1 MEQQDTTTT
10 GAVVLDDK
18 SKKTL
23 SDYISD
29 VVTLENHI
37 EEALDRQLNQ
47 VKDDQIALEA
57 VRGFHDLVKRQRDT
71 MRALRED
78 YGGTAGSPIKE
89 AGTALLGKAAGL
101 IDNIRTEGNSKAL
114 RDDYTA
120 FNLAAISYTM
130 LHTTA
135 TALGDNRVAGI
146 ALDHLR
152 GYAGA
157 IMQINNVI
165 PDVVVAELA
174 KDDHKVVAGAA
185 KTTRDAIDKTWR
197 ESAQAENTKQTLAG

>member
-1 MEQQDTTTT
+1 MEQQDVTTTT
-10 GAVVLDDK
+10 IALDDK
-18 SKKTL
+18 SAKTL

-29 VVTLENHI
+29 MVTLENHI
-37 EEALDRQLNQ
+37 EEALDRQLTQ
-47 VKDDQIALEA
+47 VKDDPVASET

-89 AGTALLGKAAGL
+89 AGAALLGKAAGL
-101 IDNIRTEGNSKAL
+101 IDNIRTEGNSKSL

-120 FNLAAISYTM
+120 FNLAAVSYTM

-135 TALGDNRVAGI
+135 TALGDKRVADV
-146 ALDHLR
+146 AEQHLR

-157 IMQINNVI
+157 VIRINQII
-165 PDVVVAELA
+165 SDVVVSELA
-174 KDDHKVVAGAA
+174 KDDHKVQAGAA
-185 KTTRDAIDKTWR
+185 ETTRKIATKAWQQEAR
-197 ESAQAENTKQTLAG
+197 EENAKQTLAG

>member
-1 MEQQDTTTT
+1 MSGTI
-10 GAVVLDDK
+10 ALDDK
-18 SKKTL
+18 SKSTL
-23 SDYISD
+23 SEYISD

-47 VKDDQIALEA
+47 VKDDPVALEA
-57 VRGFHDLVKRQRDT
+57 VQGFHDLVKRQRDAI
-71 MRALRED
+71 RALREE

-89 AGTALLGKAAGL
+89 AGASLLGKAAGVV
-101 IDNIRTEGNSKAL
+101 DMIRTEGNSKAL

-120 FNLAAISYTM
+120 FNLAAVSYTM

-135 TALGDNRVAGI
+135 TALGDQRVANL
-146 ALDHLR
+146 AQDHLR

-157 IMQINNVI
+157 VQQINHII

-174 KDDHKVVAGAA
+174 KDDHKVQAGAA
-185 KTTRDAIDKTWR
+185 DLTRQMVDRVWKDTAPSGPDRTM
-197 ESAQAENTKQTLAG
+197 QTLAG

>member
-1 MEQQDTTTT
+1 MEQQDATTT
-10 GAVVLDDK
+10 GTIALDDK

-29 VVTLENHI
+29 MVTLENQI
-37 EEALDRQLNQ
+37 EDALDRQLNQ
-47 VKDDQIALEA
+47 VKDDQVALEA
-57 VRGFHDLVKRQRDT
+57 VRGFHDLVKRQRDA
-71 MRALRED
+71 MRALREE

-89 AGTALLGKAAGL
+89 AGAALLGKAAGL

-120 FNLAAISYTM
+120 FNLAAVSYTM

-135 TALGDNRVAGI
+135 TALGDQRVADV
-146 ALDHLR
+146 AEQHLR

-157 IMQINNVI
+157 VIRINQII
-165 PDVVVAELA
+165 SDVVVTELA
-174 KDDHKVVAGAA
+174 KDDHNVQAGAA
-185 KTTRDAIDKTWR
+185 ATTG
-197 ESAQAENTKQTLAG
+197 EVAQKAWQQAADEVNTKHTLAG

>member
-1 MEQQDTTTT
+1 MEQQDATT
-10 GAVVLDDK
+10 GTVVLDDK

-29 VVTLENHI
+29 MVTLENHI

-47 VKDDQIALEA
+47 VKDDQVALDA
-57 VRGFHDLVKRQRDT
+57 VKGFHDLVKGQRDVI
-71 MRALRED
+71 RALREE

-89 AGTALLGKAAGL
+89 AGAALLGKAAGL

-130 LHTTA
+130 LNTTA
-135 TALGDNRVAGI
+135 LALGDQSTASI
-146 ALDHLR
+146 AERHLHD
-152 GYAGA
+152 Y
-157 IMQINNVI
+157 
-165 PDVVVAELA
+165 
-174 KDDHKVVAGAA
+174 
-185 KTTRDAIDKTWR
+185 
-197 ESAQAENTKQTLAG
+197 

>member
-1 MEQQDTTTT
+1 MYLLQPRPIGTPRAFLTHRSRRCGRSPTTSQRGEQMEQQDPATT

-29 VVTLENHI
+29 MVTLENHI

-47 VKDDQIALEA
+47 VKDDQVALEA

-71 MRALRED
+71 MRALREE

-89 AGTALLGKAAGL
+89 AGAALLGKAAGL

-120 FNLAAISYTM
+120 FNLAAIGYTM
-130 LHTTA
+130 LH
-135 TALGDNRVAGI
+135 
-146 ALDHLR
+146 
-152 GYAGA
+152 
-157 IMQINNVI
+157 
-165 PDVVVAELA
+165 
-174 KDDHKVVAGAA
+174 
-185 KTTRDAIDKTWR
+185 
-197 ESAQAENTKQTLAG
+197 

>member
-1 MEQQDTTTT
+1 MTGTT
-10 GAVVLDDK
+10 ALDDK

-29 VVTLENHI
+29 MVTLENHI

-47 VKDDQIALEA
+47 VKDDPVALDA
-57 VRGFHDLVKRQRDT
+57 VQGFHDLVKRQRDAI
-71 MRALRED
+71 RALRDE

-89 AGTALLGKAAGL
+89 AGASLLGKAAGV
-101 IDNIRTEGNSKAL
+101 IDLIRTEGNSKVL

-135 TALGDNRVAGI
+135 TALGDQRVTNLAQQ
-146 ALDHLR
+146 HLR

-157 IMQINNVI
+157 VIRINQII
-165 PDVVVAELA
+165 ADVVVSELA
-174 KDDHKVVAGAA
+174 KDDHKVQAGAA
-185 KTTRDAIDKTWR
+185 ETTRKIADQAWQQ
-197 ESAQAENTKQTLAG
+197 SARTETTRQTLAG